1 MNDAEI
7 SRKLALAIGWESDQ
21 MTEHMGS
28 LYVADW
34 PRKDNRKAV
43 LLHGGFY
50 VPPLSPW
57 DKFDYRDPSVIWPI
71 AERFNLFP
79 GRWLHSWVVLD
90 DDLGIE
96 VSADTASKAVALAV
110 IKHHE
115 GSKA

>member
-1 MNDAEI
+1 MTDAEI
-7 SRKLALAIGWESDQ
+7 SRRLALAIGWESDQ

-34 PRKDNRKAV
+34 PRKDNRKTV

-57 DKFDYRDPSVIWPI
+57 NKFDYRDPAVIWPI

-79 GRWLHSWVVLD
+79 GKWHGAWVVWD
-90 DDLGIE
+90 DELGIE
-96 VSADTASKAVALAV
+96 TSANTAAKSVALAA
-110 IKHHE
+110 IKAHE
-115 GSKA
+115 AKK